1 MGVTC
6 CSAGAQV
13 VPSALRGLQNANGQ
27 KMTFW
32 QENYTF
38 IKDVYDMRHTKMAEW
53 MENVEKAISR
63 IMADKVYTSAEF
75 KRERDN
81 FHALCKDLERAE
93 VKKWLAHILEIL
105 MAERA
110 KDQRKN
116 EFDKLEILIKKHEEL
131 IPNVQKTAVM
141 VDLYWKCYAYGDELK
156 PHVEFLDGIMLSSTR
171 DIAPSC
177 VENVDELIERQE
189 KSLAQ
194 LDSKRAV
201 VTDLIAK
208 GKVILQNPDK
218 PKFLEANVKRIQN
231 GWEDTKKKA
240 QDRLQL
246 LNETKEAFI
255 GYAEDSETIANEFDK
270 AEEEIKKVKK
280 IFNLEAANADL
291 SKRQEI
297 LKNTDEGIN
306 GLFGNINKNYDTMAI
321 TIPDDKKKILTKEIK
336 AVEEKLEV
344 VGRFKSTVQVI
355 VDLVNN
361 LTAFDNSLK
370 AIDSWKDSATAELK
384 DIKEASGSMLPEDR
398 VARTMDLQEDIAAK
412 LEILKQC
419 AATEQALLPQG
430 DKVPADA
437 QVFKDE
443 LARITKYVTEL
454 QANTK
459 IECDKYSNDVKFWA
473 EYRTG
478 IKEFT
483 PWLVGAEKAA
493 GEGLSKPSDLAE
505 VKALNEKVLAFDKNC
520 VNYLKVL
527 MSAQGAAQ
535 KMTTHAEAD
544 AEVAGLK
551 TRFDAVKVVSDTWVK
566 KCDVLVKEWV
576 LLDNTVTELN
586 SWVAKDK
593 SAEGENQFSLEKMES
608 TLGELKNIFKQK
620 EKLVEGL

>member
-1 MGVTC
+1 MG
-6 CSAGAQV
+6 A
-13 VPSALRGLQNANGQ
+13 
-27 KMTFW
+27 
-32 QENYTF
+32 
-38 IKDVYDMRHTKMAEW
+38 
-53 MENVEKAISR
+53 R
-63 IMADKVYTSAEF
+63 IMADKVYTSSEF

-81 FHALCKDLERAE
+81 FHALCKDLERTE
-93 VKKWLAHILEIL
+93 VKKWLNQILEIL

-110 KDQRKN
+110 KSQQETEN
-116 EFDKLEILIKKHEEL
+116 EKLAVLIQKHETL
-131 IPNVQKTAVM
+131 IPTVQKTAVM

-171 DIAPSC
+171 EIAPSC

-189 KSLAQ
+189 KSLSQ
-194 LDSKRAV
+194 LDAKKNV
-201 VTDLIAK
+201 VTDLITK
-208 GKVILQNPDK
+208 GKGILQNPDK
-218 PKFLEANVKRIQN
+218 PKFLEGNVKRIEE
-231 GWEDTKKKA
+231 GWDDTKKKA

-246 LNETKEAFI
+246 LNETKDAFI
-255 GYAEDSETIANEFDK
+255 GYAENCETIATEFEI

-280 IFNLEAANADL
+280 MFNLEAANADL
-291 SKRQEI
+291 KKRQDLYKKSNDTI
-297 LKNTDEGIN
+297 T
-306 GLFGNINKNYDTMAI
+306 GLFNSINANMATMSI
-321 TIPDDKKKILTKEIK
+321 TIPEDKKKALGKEIK

-344 VGRFKSTVQVI
+344 AARFKSTVAKI
-355 VDLVNN
+355 EELVAK
-361 LTAFDNSLK
+361 LTAFDNSLQT
-370 AIDSWKDSATAELK
+370 IDGWMQTATAELK

-412 LEILKQC
+412 LEILKTC
-419 AATEQALLPQG
+419 AATEKELLPQG

-437 QVFKDE
+437 QAFKDE

-454 QANTK
+454 QENTK

-483 PWLVGAEKAA
+483 PWLAGAEKAA

-505 VKALNEKVLAFDKNC
+505 VQALNEKVLAFDKNC

-527 MSAQGAAQ
+527 TAAQ
-535 KMTTHAEAD
+535 AAANKMTTHAEAD
-544 AEVAGLK
+544 AEVA
-551 TRFDAVKVVSDTWVK
+551 AVKASSETWVK

>member
-1 MGVTC
+1 
-6 CSAGAQV
+6 
-13 VPSALRGLQNANGQ
+13 
-27 KMTFW
+27 
-32 QENYTF
+32 
-38 IKDVYDMRHTKMAEW
+38 MRHSKMAEW
-53 MENVEKAISR
+53 LENVEKAIAR

-75 KRERDN
+75 KRERDTFN
-81 FHALCKDLERAE
+81 SLCKDLERTE
-93 VKKWLAHILEIL
+93 VKKWLAQILEIL

-110 KDQRKN
+110 KDQKKA
-116 EFDKLEILIKKHEEL
+116 EGDKLDALIQKHEEL
-131 IPNVQKTAVM
+131 IPNVQKTSIM

-171 DIAPSC
+171 EIAPSC

-189 KSLAQ
+189 KSLQQ
-194 LDSKRAV
+194 LDSKRNI
-201 VTDLIAK
+201 VTDLIDK

-218 PKFLEANVKRIQN
+218 PKFLQANVKRIEE
-231 GWEDTKKKA
+231 GWDDTKTKA
-240 QDRLQL
+240 RERLQL
-246 LNETKEAFI
+246 LNETKDAFI
-255 GYAEDSETIANEFDK
+255 GYAENNETIANEFDI

-291 SKRQEI
+291 KKRQDI
-297 LKNTDEGIN
+297 LKNSTDTIN
-306 GLFGNINKNYDTMAI
+306 GLFSSINAHMATMSI
-321 TIPDDKKKILTKEIK
+321 TIPEDKKKVLTKEIK

-344 VGRFKSTVQVI
+344 TGRFKATVGKI
-355 VDLVNN
+355 EELVAS
-361 LTAFDNSLK
+361 LTSFDNSLK
-370 AIDSWKDSATAELK
+370 AIDAWKDAATAELK

-412 LEILKQC
+412 LEIIKEC
-419 AATEQALLPQG
+419 AATEAALLPQG

-437 QVFKDE
+437 QAFKDE

-454 QANTK
+454 QENTK

-483 PWLVGAEKAA
+483 PWLAGAEKAA
-493 GEGLSKPSDLAE
+493 SEGLSKPSDLAE
-505 VKALNEKVLAFDKNC
+505 VQALNEKVLAFDKNC

-527 MSAQGAAQ
+527 TAAQ
-535 KMTTHAEAD
+535 AAANKMTTHAEAD
-544 AEVAGLK
+544 AEVAALK
-551 TRFDAVKVVSDTWVK
+551 TRFDAVKAISETWVK

>member
-1 MGVTC
+1 M
-6 CSAGAQV
+6 
-13 VPSALRGLQNANGQ
+13 
-27 KMTFW
+27 
-32 QENYTF
+32 
-38 IKDVYDMRHTKMAEW
+38 
-53 MENVEKAISR
+53 
-63 IMADKVYTSAEF
+63 
-75 KRERDN
+75 
-81 FHALCKDLERAE
+81 
-93 VKKWLAHILEIL
+93 
-105 MAERA
+105 
-110 KDQRKN
+110 
-116 EFDKLEILIKKHEEL
+116 LIKKHEEL

-201 VTDLIAK
+201 VTDLITK

-218 PKFLEANVKRIQN
+218 PKFLEANVQRIQD

-255 GYAEDSETIANEFDK
+255 GYAEDSETIATDFEK

-297 LKNTDEGIN
+297 LKSTEDTIN
-306 GLFGNINKNYDTMAI
+306 GLFSNINKNYDTMAI
-321 TIPDDKKKILTKEIK
+321 TIPDDKKKILQKEIK

-344 VGRFKSTVQVI
+344 LMRFKDTVKVI
-355 VDLVNN
+355 VDLVDN

-370 AIDSWKDSATAELK
+370 AIDTWKDAATAELK
-384 DIKEASGSMLPEDR
+384 DIKEASGGMLPEDR

-412 LEILKQC
+412 LEILKTC
-419 AATEQALLPQG
+419 AATEADLLPQG

-443 LARITKYVTEL
+443 LARITKYVEDL

-459 IECDKYSNDVKFWA
+459 IECDKY
-473 EYRTG
+473 
-478 IKEFT
+478 
-483 PWLVGAEKAA
+483 
-493 GEGLSKPSDLAE
+493 
-505 VKALNEKVLAFDKNC
+505 
-520 VNYLKVL
+520 LKVL
-527 MSAQGAAQ
+527 EAAKAAAL
-535 KMTTHAEAD
+535 KMTTHTEAD
-544 AEVAGLK
+544 AEVAGLMERYNK
-551 TRFDAVKVVSDTWVK
+551 VKAVSDSWVK

-576 LLDNTVTELN
+576 LLDNTVVELN

-593 SAEGENQFSLEKMES
+593 SAEGGTSSLWRKWSPPWES
-608 TLGELKNIFKQK
+608 
-620 EKLVEGL
+620 

>member
-1 MGVTC
+1 MGIRDQTARIRATRDYFNN
-6 CSAGAQV
+6 S
-13 VPSALRGLQNANGQ
+13 SR
-27 KMTFW
+27 MSFW
-32 QENYTF
+32 QENYAF
-38 IKDVYDMRHTKMAEW
+38 IKEVYDMRHLKMAEW
-53 MENVEKAISR
+53 MENVEKSISR

-81 FHALCKDLERAE
+81 FHSLCKELERAE
-93 VKKWLAHILEIL
+93 VRKWLQQILEIL

-110 KDQRKN
+110 KDQKNN
-116 EFDKLEILIKKHEEL
+116 EFGKLDALIKKHEEL
-131 IPNVQKTAVM
+131 IPNVQKTSIM

-189 KSLAQ
+189 KSLSQ
-194 LDSKRAV
+194 LDSKRNV
-201 VTDLIAK
+201 VSDLIGK

-218 PKFLEANVKRIQN
+218 PKFLEANVKRIEE
-231 GWEDTKKKA
+231 GWDDTKKKA
-240 QDRLQL
+240 QDRLKL
-246 LNETKEAFI
+246 LNETKDAFI
-255 GYAEDSETIANEFDK
+255 GYAENNETIANEFDI
-270 AEEEIKKVKK
+270 AEEEIKKIKK
-280 IFNLEAANADL
+280 HFNLEAANADL
-291 SKRQEI
+291 KKRQDI
-297 LKNTDEGIN
+297 LKNSTDTIN
-306 GLFGNINKNYDTMAI
+306 GLFSSINAHMATMSI
-321 TIPDDKKKILTKEIK
+321 TIPEDKKKVLTKEIK

-344 VGRFKSTVQVI
+344 TGRFKATVGKI
-355 VDLVNN
+355 EELVAS
-361 LTAFDNSLK
+361 LTSFDNSLK
-370 AIDSWKDSATAELK
+370 AIDAWKDAATAELK
-384 DIKEASGSMLPEDR
+384 AIKEASGSMLPEDR

-412 LEILKQC
+412 LEIIKEC
-419 AATEQALLPQG
+419 AATEAALLPQG

-437 QVFKDE
+437 QAFKDE

-478 IKEFT
+478 IKEFS
-483 PWLVGAEKAA
+483 PWLTGAEKAA
-493 GEGLSKPSDLAE
+493 GEGLTKPSDLAE
-505 VKALNEKVLAFDKNC
+505 VQALDEKVLAFDKNC

-527 MSAQGAAQ
+527 TAAQ
-535 KMTTHAEAD
+535 AAANKMTTHAEAD
-544 AEVAGLK
+544 AEVAALK
-551 TRFDAVKVVSDTWVK
+551 ARFDAVKAISETWVK

-620 EKLVEGL
+620 EKLVENL

>member
-1 MGVTC
+1 MG
-6 CSAGAQV
+6 
-13 VPSALRGLQNANGQ
+13 
-27 KMTFW
+27 
-32 QENYTF
+32 
-38 IKDVYDMRHTKMAEW
+38 KMAEW
-53 MENVEKAISR
+53 MENVEKSISR

-75 KRERDN
+75 KRERDTFN
-81 FHALCKDLERAE
+81 SLCKDLERSE
-93 VKKWLAHILEIL
+93 VKKWLAQILEIL

-116 EFDKLEILIKKHEEL
+116 EHDKLDQLIKKHEEL
-131 IPNVQKTAVM
+131 IPNVQKTSVM

-194 LDSKRAV
+194 LDAKRAV

-218 PKFLEANVKRIQN
+218 PKFLEANVKRLQD
-231 GWEDTKKKA
+231 GWEDTKTKA
-240 QDRLQL
+240 NERLQL

-255 GYAEDSETIANEFDK
+255 SYAEDSETVATDFEK

-297 LKNTDEGIN
+297 LKNTEDTIN
-306 GLFGNINKNYDTMAI
+306 GLFSAINKNYDTMAI
-321 TIPDDKKKILTKEIK
+321 TIPDDKKKILQKEIK

-344 VGRFKSTVQVI
+344 LMRFKDTVKVI
-355 VDLVNN
+355 ADLVDN

-370 AIDSWKDSATAELK
+370 TIDTWKDAATNELK
-384 DIKEASGSMLPEDR
+384 DIREASGAMLPEDR

-412 LEILKQC
+412 LEILKTC
-419 AATEQALLPQG
+419 AATEQDLLPQG
-430 DKVPADA
+430 EKVPADA

-443 LARITKYVTEL
+443 LSRIIKYVEEL

-478 IKEFT
+478 IKEFS
-483 PWLVGAEKAA
+483 PWLASAEKGAT
-493 GEGLSKPSDLAE
+493 EGLSKPSSLDE
-505 VKALNEKVLAFDKNC
+505 VKALNDKVTNFDKSC

-527 MSAQGAAQ
+527 EAAKGAAQ
-535 KMTTHAEAD
+535 KMTTHKEAD
-544 AEVAGLK
+544 DEVSALRE
-551 TRFDAVKVVSDTWVK
+551 RFDKVKAVSETWVK
-566 KCDVLVKEWV
+566 KCEVLVKEWV

-593 SAEGENQFSLEKMES
+593 SEEGENQFSLEKMES

-620 EKLVEGL
+620 EKLVENL

>member
-1 MGVTC
+1 
-6 CSAGAQV
+6 
-13 VPSALRGLQNANGQ
+13 
-27 KMTFW
+27 
-32 QENYTF
+32 
-38 IKDVYDMRHTKMAEW
+38 MRHSKMAEW
-53 MENVEKAISR
+53 MENVEKAIAR

-75 KRERDN
+75 KRERDTFN
-81 FHALCKDLERAE
+81 SLCKDLERTE
-93 VKKWLAHILEIL
+93 VKKWLAQILEIL

-110 KDQRKN
+110 KDQKKA
-116 EFDKLEILIKKHEEL
+116 EGDKLDALIQKHEEL

-171 DIAPSC
+171 EIAPSC
-177 VENVDELIERQE
+177 IENVDELIERQE
-189 KSLAQ
+189 KSLQQ
-194 LDSKRAV
+194 LDAKRTV
-201 VTDLIAK
+201 VTDLIDK
-208 GKVILQNPDK
+208 GKVILQHPEK
-218 PKFLEANVKRIQN
+218 PKFLEANVKRIEE
-231 GWEDTKKKA
+231 GWDDTKKKA
-240 QDRLQL
+240 QERLQL
-246 LNETKEAFI
+246 LNETKDAFI
-255 GYAEDSETIANEFDK
+255 GYAENNETIANEFEI

-280 IFNLEAANADL
+280 MFNLEAANADL
-291 SKRQEI
+291 KKRQDI
-297 LKNTDEGIN
+297 LKKSTDTIN
-306 GLFGNINKNYDTMAI
+306 GLFSSINANMATMSI
-321 TIPDDKKKILTKEIK
+321 TIPEDKKKILTKEIK
-336 AVEEKLEV
+336 AVEGKLEV
-344 VGRFKSTVQVI
+344 TGRFKSTVSKI
-355 VDLVNN
+355 EELVAA
-361 LTAFDNSLK
+361 LTAFDGSLK
-370 AIDSWKDSATAELK
+370 SIDAWKDAATAELK
-384 DIKEASGSMLPEDR
+384 DIKEASGAMLPEDR

-412 LEILKQC
+412 LEIIKEC

-437 QVFKDE
+437 QAFKDE

-478 IKEFT
+478 IKEFS
-483 PWLVGAEKAA
+483 PWLAGAEKAA
-493 GEGLSKPSDLAE
+493 SEGLSKPSDLAE
-505 VKALNEKVLAFDKNC
+505 VKALNDKVLAFDKNC

-527 MSAQGAAQ
+527 TAAQGAAQ
-535 KMTTHAEAD
+535 KMTTHTEAD
-544 AEVAGLK
+544 AEVAALK
-551 TRFDAVKVVSDTWVK
+551 ARFDAVKAISDTWVK

>member
-1 MGVTC
+1 MGM
-6 CSAGAQV
+6 G
-13 VPSALRGLQNANGQ
+13 
-27 KMTFW
+27 
-32 QENYTF
+32 
-38 IKDVYDMRHTKMAEW
+38 
-53 MENVEKAISR
+53 NVERAISR

-75 KRERDN
+75 KRERDTFN
-81 FHALCKDLERAE
+81 SLCKDLERTE
-93 VKKWLAHILEIL
+93 VKKWLAQILEIL

-110 KDQRKN
+110 KDQRKK
-116 EFDKLEILIKKHEEL
+116 EHDQLDALIKKHEEL

-189 KSLAQ
+189 KSLSQ
-194 LDSKRAV
+194 LDSKRNV
-201 VTDLIAK
+201 VQDLIAK

-218 PKFLEANVKRIQN
+218 PKFLEANVTRLQD

-240 QDRLQL
+240 NERLQL

-255 GYAEDSETIANEFDK
+255 GYAEDSETIATEFDA

-297 LKNTDEGIN
+297 LKSTDDRIN
-306 GLFGNINKNYDTMAI
+306 GLFSSINKSYNCMAI
-321 TIPDDKKKILTKEIK
+321 TIPEDKKKILTKEIK

-344 VGRFKSTVQVI
+344 LGRFKSTVQVI

-370 AIDSWKDSATAELK
+370 TIDNWKEAATAELK
-384 DIKEASGSMLPEDR
+384 DIKEASGAMLPEDR

-412 LEILKQC
+412 LEILKTC
-419 AATEQALLPQG
+419 VATEADLLPQG

-443 LARITKYVTEL
+443 LNRIIKYVEEL

-459 IECDKYSNDVKFWA
+459 IECDKYSNDVKYWA

-478 IKEFT
+478 IKEFS
-483 PWLVGAEKAA
+483 PWLASAEKAA
-493 GEGLSKPSDLAE
+493 TEGLSKPSDLDQ
-505 VKALNEKVLAFDKNC
+505 VKAFDKTC
-520 VNYLKVL
+520 ENYLKVL
-527 MSAQGAAQ
+527 KAAEGASL
-535 KMTTHAEAD
+535 KMTTHTEAD
-544 AEVAGLK
+544 SEVAALK
-551 TRFDAVKVVSDTWVK
+551 GRFDKVKAVAETWVK
-566 KCDVLVKEWV
+566 KCEVLVKEWV

-620 EKLVEGL
+620 EKLVENL